1 MARRRS
7 GTSRHGA
14 GGFLSGSATAELAA
28 YHAPTSSKRARR
40 FRRTRQARRPT
51 ASSSADADG
60 AARQAC
66 LAVLVYVTVVAVLS
80 MADALFVV
88 ALFAIW
94 AASFGVW
101 APCVIDPC
109 DPLAVALRSDGG
121 RKVPAREIARMVCR
135 RIAGGAASI
144 ARRAVVALEA
154 AIAPLRSNL
163 GTCLLRFRSCAVR
176 MFGWLPPSVI
186 GSGSDRFGKA
196 DAPRSDPPHSAPQS
210 GPYNAALR
218 KQRPTTCGGCSAVL
232 SGKPRKVC
240 KKCRSRCYCDRSC
253 QKRHWNRKRASH
265 REECGLLRQ
274 LRGGS
279 EE

>member
-1 MARRRS
+1 MARRGP
-7 GTSRHGA
+7 GTYSRRGA

-40 FRRTRQARRPT
+40 FRRTQQVR
-51 ASSSADADG
+51 DGDG

-66 LAVLVYVTVVAVLS
+66 LAVLIYVTIVAVLS
-80 MADALFVV
+80 MARALFAV

-94 AASFGVW
+94 AASFDVW
-101 APCVIDPC
+101 APCVIDPR

-121 RKVPAREIARMVCR
+121 RRMPAREIARMVCR
-135 RIAGGAASI
+135 RIARGAASV
-144 ARRAVVALEA
+144 ARRVVVALEA
-154 AIAPLRSNL
+154 AIEPLRSNL
-163 GTCLLRFRSCAVR
+163 GICLLRFCSCAVR
-176 MFGWLPPSVI
+176 MFVWLSPSVI
-186 GSGSDRFGKA
+186 GNGSDRFGKA
-196 DAPRSDPPHSAPQS
+196 DPPRSDPSHSTPQS

>member
-7 GTSRHGA
+7 GTSRRGA

-28 YHAPTSSKRARR
+28 HHAPTSLGYAPTSSKRARR
-40 FRRTRQARRPT
+40 FRRTRQARPPT
-51 ASSSADADG
+51 ASSSDADG
-60 AARQAC
+60 AANQAC
-66 LAVLVYVTVVAVLS
+66 LAVLIYVTVVAALS
-80 MADALFVV
+80 MADALFAV

-101 APCVIDPC
+101 APCVI
-109 DPLAVALRSDGG
+109 R
-121 RKVPAREIARMVCR
+121 RKVPARETARMVCR
-135 RIAGGAASI
+135 RIAGGAAST

-176 MFGWLPPSVI
+176 MFGWLSPSVI
-186 GSGSDRFGKA
+186 GSGSDRDRFGKA

-210 GPYNAALR
+210 GPYNAVLR

-240 KKCRSRCYCDRSC
+240 KDCRSRCYCDRSC

>member
-7 GTSRHGA
+7 GTSWRGA
-14 GGFLSGSATAELAA
+14 GGFRSGSATAELAA
-28 YHAPTSSKRARR
+28 YHAPTSSQRARR
-40 FRRTRQARRPT
+40 FRRTRQARP
-51 ASSSADADG
+51 DGDG
-60 AARQAC
+60 AANQAC
-66 LAVLVYVTVVAVLS
+66 LAVLVYVTVVAALS
-80 MADALFVV
+80 MADALFAV

-101 APCVIDPC
+101 APCVI
-109 DPLAVALRSDGG
+109 R
-121 RKVPAREIARMVCR
+121 RKVPARETARMVCR
-135 RIAGGAASI
+135 RIAGGAAST
-144 ARRAVVALEA
+144 ARRAVGALEA

-176 MFGWLPPSVI
+176 MFGWLSPSVI

-196 DAPRSDPPHSAPQS
+196 DAPRSDPSHSAPQS

-240 KKCRSRCYCDRSC
+240 KDCRSRCYCDRSC